1 MASNDCIET
10 AALIERSANSQDG
23 VKHTSCLLSSF
34 ASLVCNSDFCE
45 SFVVLDF
52 FLWRIRLFLRSGFT
66 AYISLLRAKAQPK
79 EPKLALFLMRAVYAT
94 LAKKHNVLSPVFRSQ
109 EWEMRDEYEEA
120 SRCSR
125 AVPVEVV
132 YLHTTC
138 MLYRIPW
145 HHDASLYLDYLDTS
159 ACLAGVAKQGLLG
172 CEGFGEHFSFAKVEA
187 SLESANPRVPK
198 GLE

>member
-1 MASNDCIET
+1 M
-10 AALIERSANSQDG
+10 
-23 VKHTSCLLSSF
+23 
-34 ASLVCNSDFCE
+34 
-45 SFVVLDF
+45 LDL

-66 AYISLLRAKAQPK
+66 AYLSLLRAKAQPK
-79 EPKLALFLMRAVYAT
+79 EPKLAVFLMRAVYAT
-94 LAKKHNVLSPVFRSQ
+94 LAKKHNVLYPVFRSQ

-125 AVPVEVV
+125 AVPLEVV

-138 MLYRIPW
+138 MLSSISW
-145 HHDASLYLDYLDTS
+145 HHDASLYLDYLDYLDTS

-187 SLESANPRVPK
+187 SLESANPRVK